1 MLQTFAQAIIRS
13 KVQIAMF
20 SRKLVVLASLLPF
33 IAAAPVADSADIDT
47 SSHCG
52 QYDSVT
58 AGQYSLNLD
67 QWGKASATSGQ
78 SCAQLTSLNGNTIA
92 WTTTWTWSGGGGVK
106 SYTDMQLN
114 AGLNQKLSAI
124 TSIPTIWDWQQSSS
138 TVQADV
144 AFDLFTASTPGG
156 SNVNEVMI
164 WLANINT
171 GPIASS
177 YSSSGAAVPTTTG
190 ISLAGY
196 TWNLYKGPN
205 GDTTVYTFIP
215 SSGQW
220 ITNLNA
226 DINVFLKYL
235 TQNQGVSTSQYLK
248 TLQAGTEATLGS
260 ATLTTSAY
268 SVVIN

>member
-1 MLQTFAQAIIRS
+1 
-13 KVQIAMF
+13 MF

-33 IAAAPVADSADIDT
+33 IAAAPVADLTEISTT
-47 SSHCG
+47 SYCG
-52 QYDSVT
+52 QWDSVT
-58 AGQYSLNLD
+58 AGSYSLNLD
-67 QWGKASATSGQ
+67 QWGEASATSGQ

-92 WTTTWTWSGGGGVK
+92 WTTTWTWAGAGGVK
-106 SYTDMQLN
+106 SFTDMQLN
-114 AGLNQKLSAI
+114 AGLNQQLSAI
-124 TSIPTIWDWQQSSS
+124 TSIPTIWDWEQSSS
-138 TVQADV
+138 SVTADV

-164 WLANINT
+164 WLANINS

-177 YSSSGAAVPTTTG
+177 YTSSGAVPTTTD

-220 ITNLNA
+220 ITSLNA

-235 TQNQGVSTSQYLK
+235 TEHQGVSSSQYLK